1 MKSTILSAALI
12 AGSLLIAAQAH
23 AASGKD
29 VYKSACAG
37 CHDAGMMGALKLT
50 DKAGWAPHLLG
61 SAKPMHTLA
70 IKGKGMM
77 PPKGGKAA
85 LSDAD
90 VIAAVDYMLAQAKL
104 AGASSVAPKAAAA
117 SGKKDAVASVK
128 PAPVVKATAVSSKGK
143 DVYKSTCAGCHDAGM
158 GLKLT
163 DKAGWAPHLAGDA
176 KVMHSLALKG
186 KGMMQP
192 KGGNAA
198 LSDADVIAAVD
209 YMLSQAKLAK

>member
-29 VYKSACAG
+29 VYKSVCAG

-128 PAPVVKATAVSSKGK
+128 PA
-143 DVYKSTCAGCHDAGM
+143 
-158 GLKLT
+158 
-163 DKAGWAPHLAGDA
+163 
-176 KVMHSLALKG
+176 
-186 KGMMQP
+186 
-192 KGGNAA
+192 AA
-198 LSDADVIAAVD
+198 LLGQGS
-209 YMLSQAKLAK
+209 

>member
-1 MKSTILSAALI
+1 MKSTTLSAALI

-29 VYKSACAG
+29 VYKS
-37 CHDAGMMGALKLT
+37 
-50 DKAGWAPHLLG
+50 
-61 SAKPMHTLA
+61 
-70 IKGKGMM
+70 
-77 PPKGGKAA
+77 
-85 LSDAD
+85 
-90 VIAAVDYMLAQAKL
+90 
-104 AGASSVAPKAAAA
+104 
-117 SGKKDAVASVK
+117 
-128 PAPVVKATAVSSKGK
+128 
-143 DVYKSTCAGCHDAGM
+143 TCAGCHDNGM